1 MTTDNGNGEVMGCEG
16 RKCHAMADAEGCH
29 GQKPAL
35 RFSTST
41 PSWPHLPP
49 CSLQRVL
56 STSTDVRQP
65 RPAVTAEPK
74 PRSQLPQTHPY
85 TTLIARP
92 HLHPSASS
100 ANMWNPDA
108 GKHGAVDLSTAS
120 ASSSSGVLATV
131 RAKRL
136 AREQERRQELA
147 ALAIQRVWR
156 GRSSA
161 RNTRAQLL
169 EYLQD
174 KPIGIED
181 TGKVLVLLS
190 GDGDREGFGAI
201 AAKWATSALEK
212 DCELGRGC

>member
-1 MTTDNGNGEVMGCEG
+1 
-16 RKCHAMADAEGCH
+16 
-29 GQKPAL
+29 
-35 RFSTST
+35 
-41 PSWPHLPP
+41 
-49 CSLQRVL
+49 
-56 STSTDVRQP
+56 
-65 RPAVTAEPK
+65 
-74 PRSQLPQTHPY
+74 
-85 TTLIARP
+85 
-92 HLHPSASS
+92 
-100 ANMWNPDA
+100 MWNPDA
-108 GKHGAVDLSTAS
+108 GKHGSVDLSTAS

-169 EYLQD
+169 AHLQD
-174 KPIGIED
+174 QPIGIED

-201 AAKWATSALEK
+201 ATKWATSALEK
-212 DCELGRGC
+212 DCELSLVER